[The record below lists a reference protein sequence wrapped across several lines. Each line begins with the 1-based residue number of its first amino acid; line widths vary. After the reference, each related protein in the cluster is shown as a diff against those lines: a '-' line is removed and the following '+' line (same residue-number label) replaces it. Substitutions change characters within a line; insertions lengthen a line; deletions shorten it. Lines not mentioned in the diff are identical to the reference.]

1 MIEPTQ
7 YIIDDLTVKREQGG
21 MREFEKT
28 GVYPDYVVF
37 FSGKFKKRWKQKIIK
52 ENQKGQVKSKGIVIF
67 NYEFSDNGCRVQFVR
82 ENAPNSDW
90 INLDVITIMFD

>member
-37 FSGKFKKRWKQKIIK
+37 FSGKLLH
-52 ENQKGQVKSKGIVIF
+52 
-67 NYEFSDNGCRVQFVR
+67 
-82 ENAPNSDW
+82 
-90 INLDVITIMFD
+90 LDTYRR